1 MFALLIQENRRGRV
15 LRCQKQKMPSLAAQ
29 PAARPPSHLLKT
41 ARTSFVK
48 SPFAQKMQTLVP
60 KDSTNPDQIVGM
72 DSIVAEAVATKFLSA
87 PLTKEQVSEL
97 VQMKNPPKP

>member
-1 MFALLIQENRRGRV
+1 MYAEIGGVPLSI
-15 LRCQKQKMPSLAAQ
+15 
-29 PAARPPSHLLKT
+29 
-41 ARTSFVK
+41 
-48 SPFAQKMQTLVP
+48 AQKMQTLVP

-72 DSIVAEAVATKFLSA
+72 DSVVAEAVATKFLSA